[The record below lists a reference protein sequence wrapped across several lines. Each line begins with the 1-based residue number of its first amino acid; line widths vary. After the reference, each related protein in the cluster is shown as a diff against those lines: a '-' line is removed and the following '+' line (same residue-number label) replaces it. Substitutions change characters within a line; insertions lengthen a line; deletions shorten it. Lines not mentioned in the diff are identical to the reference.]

1 MKILIGFAMFF
12 GVLMAWSQPSTGP
25 IWVRQGLPQANQLLV
40 DEEENLILLD
50 SEQAVIYRLL
60 SAYEY
65 DSMLFIGGRSN
76 RLEGFVHPIKLSLQN
91 RQALYVLDDA
101 QARLVVL
108 NPNLRIVQSTEY
120 LRDQLTVESSLFP
133 VSFAVGPLG
142 ELFFINR
149 SDNRVVKINSFGEE
163 ELRFGGGDYGP
174 GALYDPVGIE
184 VDEQN
189 FVYVSDTTEQLVQVY
204 DLYGVHR
211 FRLQPDLN
219 FRWKE
224 VSLFRPWLIFHGPD
238 QIAVLNLVS
247 NEFLKLPF
255 DWPKP
260 IIDVFLR
267 GDYFYVLG
275 PSKVSAFRIN
285 R

>member
-1 MKILIGFAMFF
+1 MRTLIGC
-12 GVLMAWSQPSTGP
+12 VLVLCLSKAWSQPDLNP
-25 IWVRQGLPQANQLLV
+25 VWVREDLPKANQLLV

-60 SAYEY
+60 SAYDY
-65 DSMLFIGGRSN
+65 DSILFIGGRSN

-120 LRDQLTVESSLFP
+120 LRDQSSTESALFP

-189 FVYVSDTTEQLVQVY
+189 FIYVSDTTEQLVQVY

-211 FRLQPDLN
+211 FRLQPDLS

-224 VSLFRPWLIFHGPD
+224 VSLFRPWLIFHGQD

-247 NEFLKLPF
+247 NELLRLPF
-255 DWPKP
+255 DWPRP